1 MSGVRRSPVD
11 ASTPASGPGP
21 DRSARRWR
29 APRPAVLAAAVL
41 LVTWT
46 AGPWL
51 DNYQLY
57 VVSLVGVYIVF
68 GLGYNLLMGYA
79 GQFDFGQAAFLGI
92 GAFSMALLQTR
103 GGVPFALALPAAG
116 LIAVAVGLA
125 IGIVVLRLTGFYLA
139 LVTLA
144 FNQTIVLG
152 LNLWKPLTGGFQG
165 TDVPHPVM
173 AGVRDNLVVYLII
186 VTMAVLMVWGAR
198 NVLASRIGKAFLAI
212 RENAIAAQAMGV
224 PLTGYRLLAYGLSA
238 FYGGV
243 AGALLAT
250 LLGHVT
256 PDGFGIFETLRV
268 LTMIVVGGMGTI
280 GGTILGVTTL
290 TLGAEV
296 LRFSQVFQ
304 EIGNGALLLLFM
316 ILAPNGVWGT
326 LVRRHR

>member
-1 MSGVRRSPVD
+1 M
-11 ASTPASGPGP
+11 
-21 DRSARRWR
+21 
-29 APRPAVLAAAVL
+29 RPAWLVAAILLLA
-41 LVTWT
+41 WS
-46 AGPWL
+46 AGPFL

-57 VVSLVGVYIVF
+57 VASLVAIYIVF

-92 GAFSMALLQTR
+92 GAFSMALQQTR
-103 GGVPFALALPAAG
+103 ADVPFALALPAAG
-116 LIAVAVGLA
+116 LIAVAVGLL
-125 IGIVVLRLTGFYLA
+125 IGVVVLRLTGFYLA

-144 FNQTIVLG
+144 FNQTIVLT

-165 TDVPHPVM
+165 TDVPHPVVG
-173 AGVRDNLVVYLII
+173 GVRDNLVVFLII
-186 VTMAVLMVWGAR
+186 VTVAVFMVWGAR
-198 NVLASRIGKAFLAI
+198 NVLASRIGKALLAI

-224 PLTGYRLLAYGLSA
+224 HLTRYRLLAYGLSA
-238 FYGGV
+238 FYGGI

-250 LLGHVT
+250 LLGHIT
-256 PDGFGIFETLRV
+256 PEGFGIFETIRV

-280 GGTILGVTTL
+280 GGTILGVTAL

-316 ILAPNGVWGT
+316 ILMPTGIWGA
-326 LVRRHR
+326 LVRRKK

>member
-1 MSGVRRSPVD
+1 MKTPGMSSL
-11 ASTPASGPGP
+11 APATV
-21 DRSARRWR
+21 AL
-29 APRPAVLAAAVL
+29 ALLAAAWV
-41 LVTWT
+41 

-57 VVSLVGVYIVF
+57 VVSLIAVYCVF

-92 GAFSMALLQTR
+92 GAFAMALLQTR
-103 GGVPFALALPAAG
+103 GGVPFAVALPIAG
-116 LIAVAVGLA
+116 VIAVAVGLV
-125 IGIVVLRLTGFYLA
+125 IGVVVLRLTGFYLA

-144 FNQTIVLG
+144 FNQTVVLT

-165 TDVPHPVM
+165 TEAPHPVID
-173 AGVRDNLVVYLII
+173 GVRDNLVVFLII
-186 VTMAVLMVWGAR
+186 VTVAVLMVWGAR
-198 NVLASRIGKAFLAI
+198 NVLASRIGKAFLAL
-212 RENAIAAQAMGV
+212 RDNAIAAQAMGV
-224 PLTGYRLLAYGLSA
+224 HLTRYRVLAYGLSA
-238 FYGGV
+238 FYGGI

-250 LLGHVT
+250 LLGHIT

-304 EIGNGALLLLFM
+304 EIGNGLLLLLFM
-316 ILAPNGVWGT
+316 ILLPNGIWGT
-326 LVRRHR
+326 LARRQR